1 MNLLIDI
8 GNSRTKIALADFA
21 EINQVTNYNKFNKS
35 VLSSCLMN
43 NSEIQFGII
52 SAVKELDKALIKFIA
67 SKVNSLTI
75 LDKDTP
81 LPYRNNYRSKNSL
94 GNDRIAALAGA
105 CNIFPGENV
114 LVIDAGT
121 AITFDML
128 SDTGEFHRGNISP
141 GLFMRFKALHTFTGN
156 LPDLEPAEMLEKFGT
171 DTNSA
176 IRAGV
181 QYGILYEM
189 ERYVNDFTQ
198 KYPGGKII
206 ITGGDANFFAGK
218 LKKHIFVEPN
228 LILKGLN
235 FILKHNV
242 SI

>member
-114 LVIDAGT
+114 LVIDAIFST
-121 AITFDML
+121 TL
-128 SDTGEFHRGNISP
+128 SRGS
-141 GLFMRFKALHTFTGN
+141 
-156 LPDLEPAEMLEKFGT
+156 
-171 DTNSA
+171 
-176 IRAGV
+176 
-181 QYGILYEM
+181 
-189 ERYVNDFTQ
+189 RYRC
-198 KYPGGKII
+198 
-206 ITGGDANFFAGK
+206 
-218 LKKHIFVEPN
+218 
-228 LILKGLN
+228 
-235 FILKHNV
+235 
-242 SI
+242 